1 MCAWCGL
8 ILFGFYLKTQGDVM
22 TSWLESRRD
31 DNCVLETGGP
41 SPMPGQ
47 SVASGIVVILS
58 GRRR

>member
-1 MCAWCGL
+1 MRL
-8 ILFGFYLKTQGDVM
+8 LRFYLKTQGDVM

-31 DNCVLETGGP
+31 DNRVLETGGP